1 MHAFE
6 RVTLKMIWTEF
17 ECKFTLVGH
26 TVVNH
31 KIMLFWPIVSFFKK
45 IHTTFT
51 VWRQVKLSDRIIHRH
66 CSLALWCHFRWCAS
80 QATTRHGA
88 LLRLK

>member
-51 VWRQVKLSDRIIHRH
+51 V
-66 CSLALWCHFRWCAS
+66 
-80 QATTRHGA
+80 
-88 LLRLK
+88 